1 MTVTVT
7 DCMVIEHNKTVQYF
21 SFINFSQFYTTNMCD
36 VTMHLKINTEV
47 SCCNIFFRFMQT
59 AGSDGCISLTDF
71 TQKMNFQQNLS
82 YTYLYKIKLR

>member
-1 MTVTVT
+1 
-7 DCMVIEHNKTVQYF
+7 MVIEHNKTVQYF